1 MAMFPMTPAPDDDSE
16 RTQQN
21 AFAAMFGPHQIDTM
35 IRQAINFCW
44 MALPKDKR
52 TAEEAERQI
61 RRLVDR
67 ALEDF
72 REDQSAF
79 GRQ

>member
-1 MAMFPMTPAPDDDSE
+1 MAMFPIVPAPHGDSGE
-16 RTQQN
+16 THPN
-21 AFAAMFGPHQIDTM
+21 PLAAMFGPQHVDHV
-35 IRQAINFCW
+35 IRQAIGFCW
-44 MALPKDKR
+44 MALPKSRQTPD
-52 TAEEAERQI
+52 EVERQI

-79 GRQ
+79 TE